1 MGGKSNKRMAA
12 VILAAALIVPVFLGA
27 TRLTGWGEED
37 AKTGGPEDAQALRDV
52 VAVLQE
58 GGDLTYTAAYLTRSG
73 TAVTAAQEGPR
84 RAYRS
89 AAALYAVSPAETV
102 LCRTPSGER
111 PTCRRGTGRDGIP
124 LTDARGLTDVLATDF
139 IAPELVTAYLSRL
152 AARVPGKVNR
162 FDRTVAGLPTSCVEI
177 MKTVV
182 ACATADGVLA
192 HFESPDGK
200 LTLTGYQATVVEV
213 AFELP
218 AGAAITDLD
227 G

>member
-1 MGGKSNKRMAA
+1 MRGKNNKRTAA
-12 VILAAALIVPVFLGA
+12 VILAAALIVPLFLGA
-27 TRLTGWGEED
+27 TRLAGWGDDD
-37 AKTGGPEDAQALRDV
+37 ARAGGPADAQALRDI

-73 TAVTAAQEGPR
+73 TAITAVQEYPR

-111 PTCRRGTGRDGIP
+111 PVCRRGTGRDGIP
-124 LTDARGLTDVLATDF
+124 LTEARGLTDVLATDF
-139 IAPELVTAYLSRL
+139 IAPELVIAYLSRL

-162 FDRTVAGLPTSCVEI
+162 FGRTVAGLATSCVEV
-177 MKTVV
+177 MKAVV
-182 ACATADGVLA
+182 VCATGDGVLA
-192 HFESPDGK
+192 HFESPDGN
-200 LTLTGYQATVVEV
+200 LTLTGYQPTVAED
-213 AFELP
+213 AFDIP
-218 AGAAITDLD
+218 RGAAVIDLD